1 MTDTPTAPA
10 PRPARRSVLRRLAGL
25 LLAILVALVLAVVAA
40 AWWGHAWW
48 QGAGPLAST
57 RTIVVPQ
64 GAGVTA
70 IGERLEAAG
79 VLSEGRLFA
88 LGVRLTREAGPLR
101 AGEYEVPAAASPAA
115 VAALLRSGRT
125 VVHRLTIP
133 EGLRTAEVLALVR
146 AAPALDGELPVDA
159 PGEGRLL
166 PETWHFSRGD
176 RRADLVARMT
186 HAMDEALA
194 AAWSSRAP
202 GLPLASAGEAL
213 VLASIVEKE
222 TALAA
227 ERPRV
232 AAVFLNRLR
241 KGMRLQ
247 SDPTV
252 VYALERDGTP
262 LDRPLTRADLAVAS
276 PWNTYASDGLP
287 PGPIANPG
295 RAAIA
300 AVLDPATTNDLY
312 FVADGTG
319 GHAFA
324 ETLAEHNRNV
334 AKYRRW
340 QRKQDAED
348 DGAR

>member
-1 MTDTPTAPA
+1 MTEALPPS
-10 PRPARRSVLRRLAGL
+10 PRRRRGLRLIARLF
-25 LLAILVALVLAVVAA
+25 LVLVVAGALGAVAA

-48 QGAGPLAST
+48 RAPGPLAASHA
-57 RTIVVPQ
+57 TIVPQ
-64 GAGVTA
+64 GATVMA
-70 IGERLEAAG
+70 IGAQLAAAG
-79 VLSEGRLFA
+79 LVADDRLFA
-88 LGVRLTREAGPLR
+88 LGVRLTRQDGPLR
-101 AGEYEVPAAASPAA
+101 AGEYDIPAHASPASI
-115 VAALLRSGRT
+115 AALLRSGRT

-146 AAPALDGELPVDA
+146 AAPALAGDLPPEGA

-176 RRADLVARMT
+176 ARAALVARMAQ
-186 HAMDEALA
+186 AMDAALA
-194 AAWSSRAP
+194 AQWAARAP
-202 GLPLASAGEAL
+202 GLPLASPGEAL

-222 TALAA
+222 TAVPA

-252 VYALERDGTP
+252 VYALERDGPP
-262 LDRPLTRADLAVAS
+262 LDRPLTRADTAVPS

-295 RAAIA
+295 RASLA
-300 AVLDPATTNDLY
+300 AVLHPAETDDLY
-312 FVADGTG
+312 FVADGSG

-324 ETLAEHNRNV
+324 TTLDEHNRNV
-334 AKYRRW
+334 ARYRRW
-340 QRKQDAED
+340 LREQED
-348 DGAR
+348 EPAR

>member
-1 MTDTPTAPA
+1 MTEPSPP
-10 PRPARRSVLRRLAGL
+10 PRRRGGL
-25 LLAILVALVLAVVAA
+25 LRLVRALLVLVVAGALGAMAA

-48 QGAGPLAST
+48 RAPGPLASSHT
-57 RTIVVPQ
+57 MIVPH
-64 GAGVTA
+64 GATVMA
-70 IGERLEAAG
+70 IGAQLAAAG
-79 VLSEGRLFA
+79 LVPDGRLFA
-88 LGVRLTREAGPLR
+88 LGIRLTRQDGPLR
-101 AGEYEVPAAASPAA
+101 AGEYEIPAQASPAS

-125 VVHRLTIP
+125 VVHRLTVA
-133 EGLRTAEVLALVR
+133 EGLRTAEVLALVA
-146 AAPALDGELPVDA
+146 AAPALSGGLLAQDG

-176 RRADLVARMT
+176 ARAALVARMAQ
-186 HAMDEALA
+186 AMDTALA
-194 AAWSSRAP
+194 AQWAARAP
-202 GLPLASAGEAL
+202 DLPLASPEEAL

-222 TALAA
+222 TAVPA

-252 VYALERDGTP
+252 VYALKRDGAP
-262 LDRPLTRADLAVAS
+262 LDRPLTRADTAVAS

-295 RAAIA
+295 RAALA
-300 AVLDPATTNDLY
+300 AVLHPAETDDLY
-312 FVADGTG
+312 FVADGSG

-324 ETLAEHNRNV
+324 TTLDEHNRNV
-334 AKYRRW
+334 ARYRKLMRE
-340 QRKQDAED
+340 QERN
-348 DGAR
+348 

>member
-1 MTDTPTAPA
+1 M
-10 PRPARRSVLRRLAGL
+10 
-25 LLAILVALVLAVVAA
+25 AA

-48 QGAGPLAST
+48 RAPGPLVAPHT
-57 RTIVVPQ
+57 TIVPP
-64 GAGVTA
+64 GAAVMA
-70 IGERLEAAG
+70 IGAQLAAEG
-79 VLSEGRLFA
+79 VVVDGRLFA
-88 LGVRLTREAGPLR
+88 AGVRLIQRDGPLR
-101 AGEYEVPAAASPAA
+101 AGEYDIPAGASPAS
-115 VAALLRSGRT
+115 VVALLRSGRT
-125 VVHRLTIP
+125 VVHRLTVP

-146 AAPALDGELPVDA
+146 GAPALAGDLPPERA

-176 RRADLVARMT
+176 ARAALVARMAQ
-186 HAMDEALA
+186 AMDAALA
-194 AAWSSRAP
+194 AQWAARAP
-202 GLPLASAGEAL
+202 DLPLASPEEAL

-222 TALAA
+222 TAVPA

-252 VYALERDGTP
+252 VYALERDGAP
-262 LDRPLTRADLAVAS
+262 LDRPLTRADTFVAS

-295 RAAIA
+295 RAALA
-300 AVLDPATTNDLY
+300 AVLHPAATDDLY

-324 ETLAEHNRNV
+324 TTLDEHNRN
-334 AKYRRW
+334 AARYRRW
-340 QRKQDAED
+340 LREQAGDES
-348 DGAR
+348 AR